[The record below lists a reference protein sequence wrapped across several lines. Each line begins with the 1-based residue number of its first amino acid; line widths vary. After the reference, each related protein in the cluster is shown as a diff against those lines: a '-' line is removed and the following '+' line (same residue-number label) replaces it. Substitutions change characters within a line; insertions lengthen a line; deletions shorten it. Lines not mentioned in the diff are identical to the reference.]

1 MITINERTMSC
12 LRTSK
17 RDFGSDYFVDQGSI
31 MSTSTYRPAPSLTH
45 PQTHLQPVTALSFDP
60 VSDILWAGSNTGNV
74 VALYSPRG
82 MRGVCFPVGGNLAV
96 KKIAAGE
103 QYVRAVGVAST
114 GVGQWAKGGMNQW
127 NCG

>member
-1 MITINERTMSC
+1 MSVERVSATPAH
-12 LRTSK
+12 
-17 RDFGSDYFVDQGSI
+17 FVDQGSI